1 MSDMNVNE
9 AMPEIALLKFLTT
22 KENYNKYITYIKEFN
37 LEQETE
43 TVLNSITDYYKEF
56 PEKDEITISE
66 LIIYNS
72 LRNPLIKKRELYSE
86 LFQKLEK
93 LNVDSALIKENFNNL
108 LEKYYSSEILFKLS
122 SAIENDERDAL
133 KEAKSIIDMIN
144 ENEK

>member
-1 MSDMNVNE
+1 MSDLNVNE
-9 AMPEIALLKFLTT
+9 AMPEIALLKFLTN

-56 PEKDEITISE
+56 PEKDEINISE

-86 LFQKLEK
+86 MFQKLESLK
-93 LNVDSALIKENFNNL
+93 VDSALIKENFNNL
-108 LEKYYSSEILFKLS
+108 LEKY
-122 SAIENDERDAL
+122 
-133 KEAKSIIDMIN
+133 
-144 ENEK
+144 